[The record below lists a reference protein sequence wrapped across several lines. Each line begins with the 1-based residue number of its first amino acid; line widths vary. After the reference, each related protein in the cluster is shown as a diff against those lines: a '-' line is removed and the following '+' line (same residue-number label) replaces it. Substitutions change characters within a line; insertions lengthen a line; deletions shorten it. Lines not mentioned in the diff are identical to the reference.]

1 MKNEKGCSHHNH
13 LTRACV
19 SLVPIFNHLETE
31 QMDEVMRKIERQT
44 FTKGEFIYRAGEK
57 SDSLYIVH
65 TGQVK
70 LYRLSESGKEQML
83 RVLRPGD
90 FTGELAL
97 FQTSSQAAYAEALVD
112 TEVCSMSRDTL
123 QSLLAEYPEISW
135 KILQELSQRLNQS
148 EKQTTDVATEKVET
162 RIAYYLAESMGDK
175 KVFELPMSK
184 KDVASYLGTTPETI
198 SRKLAE
204 FETAG
209 WIEQIGQRKIK
220 MLDLDEMLLHV

>member
-112 TEVCSMSRDTL
+112 TEVCFMSRNTL

-135 KILQELSQRLNQS
+135 KILQELSQRLNLS

-162 RIAYYLAESMGDK
+162 RIAYYLVESMGDTDI
-175 KVFELPMSK
+175 FELPMSK

-209 WIEQIGQRKIK
+209 WIKQIGQRKIK
-220 MLDLDEMLLHV
+220 MIDLDEMLLHV

>member
-162 RIAYYLAESMGDK
+162 RIAY
-175 KVFELPMSK
+175 
-184 KDVASYLGTTPETI
+184 
-198 SRKLAE
+198 
-204 FETAG
+204 
-209 WIEQIGQRKIK
+209 
-220 MLDLDEMLLHV
+220 